1 MNKILIITIILI
13 IIIIVCYNIITSET
27 FSMNINWKINI
38 PKQDNTL
45 YKKTSTPSFSGDGEC
60 YYVLVYDNKKM
71 KKIDNNFIWKKDK
84 NVDLEN
90 NIIKILKRLNVE
102 ETYFP
107 DFNSMYMYDIITDKE
122 DYRNKMYIVKIE
134 DKLYIIEDIY

>member
-1 MNKILIITIILI
+1 M
-13 IIIIVCYNIITSET
+13 
-27 FSMNINWKINI
+27 
-38 PKQDNTL
+38 
-45 YKKTSTPSFSGDGEC
+45 
-60 YYVLVYDNKKM
+60 
-71 KKIDNNFIWKKDK
+71 
-84 NVDLEN
+84 EN